1 MLGLNP
7 TTDVR
12 ETPMTDLIAHTY
24 SLSVVLALA
33 ACAALLAVLLYR
45 DTPAFLRRRRQRL
58 LRALADTRLH
68 AVIVRRRLDPAE
80 YVEHTSP
87 EAMQRQLQR
96 CKSCEQPA
104 KCDRTINSAG
114 GDPPIA
120 HCPNRAEILAT
131 CDARGLRTGGSSY
144 RTARR

>member
-1 MLGLNP
+1 
-7 TTDVR
+7 
-12 ETPMTDLIAHTY
+12 MTDLIAQTY
-24 SLSVVLALA
+24 SLSVLLALFL
-33 ACAALLAVLLYR
+33 CAAALGILLYR
-45 DTPAFLRRRRQRL
+45 DSAGFLRRRKHRL
-58 LRALADTRLH
+58 LRALAGTRLH

-80 YVEHTSP
+80 YVEHTDP
-87 EAMQRQLQR
+87 EAMERQLRR

-104 KCDRTINSAG
+104 KCDRSINSSS

-144 RTARR
+144 RTAGR